1 MGSQKEKNWKK
12 AIIQLGPA
20 RRAKHF
26 ALQLEVEVTLQP
38 KVGFALQPKVIA
50 FQQKVLASQREVNDD
65 DRARKVHQNARQ
77 AKCRAKNKKE

>member
-1 MGSQKEKNWKK
+1 LKDNLAFKLESAMGSQKEKNWKK

-38 KVGFALQPKVIA
+38 KVGFAL
-50 FQQKVLASQREVNDD
+50 
-65 DRARKVHQNARQ
+65 
-77 AKCRAKNKKE
+77 